1 LNFWKPQ
8 LAAAA
13 HLETLPNVGEYS
25 IRQFSVSMIHDP
37 GAFLTSAM
45 LHCKLTLKINE

>member
-13 HLETLPNVGEYS
+13 RLETLPNRAEYS
-25 IRQFSVSMIHDP
+25 IRQFSVSTIHPPTDFSD
-37 GAFLTSAM
+37 AALQIDFE
-45 LHCKLTLKINE
+45 N